1 MTTTKQEIK
10 LNFIIT
16 ILTSIFTFLINK
28 YFSEYMGINELG
40 LMKLFVQLIS
50 YLNLVELGIGT
61 AAMYELYKYLS
72 KNDYENINSILYTLN
87 VFYWKISKYIML
99 FGGVIALFFP
109 FLVKDSLNLQTY
121 VIWFIYV
128 LGVISSYSY
137 AKNYTLFL
145 ADQKFSYVRKVQG
158 ISKIFVQILQ
168 LIVIIKWNS
177 FYIFAT
183 LIILENIFIYNFFRK
198 KYIKEYF
205 KFEDYTNKII
215 NRDLI
220 KNIKYLFW
228 HKIGSLIVFN
238 TDYIV
243 ISIFISLRIVGIY
256 SNYLLICQALAMII
270 GISTSVLT
278 PKIGKFITE
287 NNKNKIYFYWKKL
300 DTLYLFINLF
310 LILTTYQLID
320 SFIILWLG
328 NDYLLPNTTLRL
340 ILLNLF
346 IQMNRTMIDI
356 FKSGSGFFDD
366 TYSPVLESIINLF
379 FSIVLVKKIGFNG
392 ILIGTLLSNI
402 VVIYCLK
409 PILVFKRCFDK
420 KISDYI
426 KNICFQNFLIL
437 ISIISVSKIL
447 TIIKIEEI
455 NSWVEWIIFAI
466 KVSIIVLLSL
476 IISFSFNKEFRI
488 LLLNILKLFKNMK
501 RMKKNE

>member
-1 MTTTKQEIK
+1 MTTINQEIK

-72 KNDYENINSILYTLN
+72 KNDYESVNSILYTLTT
-87 VFYWKISKYIML
+87 FYWKISKYIIL

-109 FLVKDSLNLQTY
+109 FLIKDSLKLETY
-121 VIWFIYV
+121 IIWLIYV

-145 ADQKFSYVRKVQG
+145 ADQKFSYIRKVQG

-168 LIVIIKWNS
+168 LIVIIKYNS
-177 FYIFAT
+177 FYIFAI
-183 LIILENIFIYNFFRK
+183 LIILENILIYNFFKK
-198 KYIKEYF
+198 KYTKEYL
-205 KFEDYTNKII
+205 KFGEYKEKII
-215 NRDLI
+215 NKDLI

-228 HKIGSLIVFN
+228 HKIGSLVVFN

-243 ISIFISLRIVGIY
+243 ISIFISLRVVGIY

-270 GISTSVLT
+270 GIFTSVIT
-278 PKIGKFITE
+278 PKVGKFITE
-287 NNKNKIYFYWKKL
+287 NSKNEIYLHWKKL
-300 DTLYLFINLF
+300 DIIYLFANLF

-320 SFIILWLG
+320 SFITVWLG
-328 NDYLLPNTTLRL
+328 SDYILPKTTSKL

-346 IQMNRTMIDI
+346 IQMNRSTIDI

-366 TYSPVLESIINLF
+366 TYSPILESIINLF
-379 FSIVLVKKIGFNG
+379 FSIVLVKRMGFNG
-392 ILIGTLLSNI
+392 ILIGTLLSSI
-402 VVIYCLK
+402 VVIYFLK

-420 KISDYI
+420 KISDFI

-437 ISIISVSKIL
+437 ISILIISKVL
-447 TIIKIEEI
+447 VIIKIEEI
-455 NSWVEWIIFAI
+455 NSWIEWISFAM
-466 KVSIIVLLSL
+466 KVSTIVLLSL
-476 IISFSFNKEFRI
+476 IISFSFSGEFRR
-488 LLLNILKLFKNMK
+488 LLLSTLKML
-501 RMKKNE
+501 KK